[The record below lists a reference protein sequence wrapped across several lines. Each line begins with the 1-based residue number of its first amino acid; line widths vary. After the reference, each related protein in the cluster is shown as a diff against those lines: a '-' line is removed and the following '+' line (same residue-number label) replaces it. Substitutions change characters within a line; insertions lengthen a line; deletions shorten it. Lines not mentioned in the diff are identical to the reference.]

1 MAGIA
6 DNLGEVGTQSIAP
19 AYPLNPAQPPP
30 ANPPRT
36 AAHRFDLRLQLL
48 FGAAAVL
55 ILVLAGAGLWASRDY
70 TNYQQRTLRSYQV
83 REQITL
89 IIYNVHTAEIEARSY
104 GLTGRESFAERFYL
118 SMAEAERQVAELRSR
133 VDDIPEQVANADKLH
148 QLVEARQAVLSQIL
162 QDYRTKGPAA
172 ARADVIAMI
181 NRPDRP
187 VAELGEH
194 MRTVESELLVRREQ
208 KRDRSAAWVAA
219 IAATAVG
226 GSLILMLVALVSVRA
241 EQRRRQHSEQRLA
254 EGAQELQLALGDA
267 RQLADTLRR
276 LSLLGEMLQSCR
288 EPDEAIAVIERALP
302 PLLPYMSG
310 CLLLINASHNVVEA
324 RMHWGPR
331 GGDLAEGT
339 FAPDECWALRRSQ
352 AHPGFGEIAAPT
364 CAHLV
369 HAGVTAGH
377 TLCLPLSAQGQV
389 LGVLS
394 LVSEHA
400 FDPNSRELMLT
411 VGDQLALA
419 IANLRLQQSLREQSI
434 RDPLTGLFNRRY
446 LEASL
451 PRELARAER
460 RGSHVALLMLDLDHF
475 KRYNDSHGHDAGDAL
490 LGQFGNTLVHLC
502 RGEDIACRYGGEEFT
517 VVLVDIDEESALV
530 RAEAIRSATSRIEL
544 RHRGQRLPAPSVSI
558 GVAVSSEGILP
569 EELKRAAD
577 QALYRAKR
585 DGRDRVVVHDN
596 NAMA

>member
-1 MAGIA
+1 
-6 DNLGEVGTQSIAP
+6 
-19 AYPLNPAQPPP
+19 
-30 ANPPRT
+30 
-36 AAHRFDLRLQLL
+36 
-48 FGAAAVL
+48 
-55 ILVLAGAGLWASRDY
+55 VLA
-70 TNYQQRTLRSYQV
+70 
-83 REQITL
+83 L
-89 IIYNVHTAEIEARSY
+89 IN
-104 GLTGRESFAERFYL
+104 
-118 SMAEAERQVAELRSR
+118 
-133 VDDIPEQVANADKLH
+133 
-148 QLVEARQAVLSQIL
+148 SQ
-162 QDYRTKGPAA
+162 DHP
-172 ARADVIAMI
+172 VIALTE
-181 NRPDRP
+181 
-187 VAELGEH
+187 A
-194 MRTVESELLVRREQ
+194 MRSEETRLL
-208 KRDRSAAWVAA
+208 DA
-219 IAATAVG
+219 
-226 GSLILMLVALVSVRA
+226 
-241 EQRRRQHSEQRLA
+241 RQHSRDLHAEYVGIVAAVATLTVIGLMCWAFFTITFEHRKRLRTERDLEQ
-254 EGAQELQLALGDA
+254 GAWELQTALGDA
-267 RQLADTLRR
+267 RQLAETLRR

-288 EPDEAIAVIERALP
+288 EPDEAISVIERALP
-302 PLLPYMSG
+302 PLLPQMSG
-310 CLLLINASHNVVEA
+310 CLLLINASHNIVEA

-331 GGDLAEGT
+331 GGDLAEGS

-394 LVSEHA
+394 LVSEQA

-490 LGQFGNTLVHLC
+490 LGQFGSTLSHLC

-517 VVLVDIDEESALV
+517 VLLVDIDAESALV

-558 GVAVSSEGILP
+558 GIAMSSQGILP
-569 EELKRAAD
+569 DELKRAAD

-585 DGRDRVVVHDN
+585 EGRDRVVVHDN
-596 NAMA
+596 AMA

>member
-1 MAGIA
+1 MLYWRYTRPLIAKFAAGSLLVVLLAALGAYSATQYANAQRWTVHAYRVRENIA
-6 DNLGEVGTQSIAP
+6 ILQN
-19 AYPLNPAQPPP
+19 
-30 ANPPRT
+30 
-36 AAHRFDLRLQLL
+36 DLRM
-48 FGAAAVL
+48 VEM
-55 ILVLAGAGLWASRDY
+55 
-70 TNYQQRTLRSYQV
+70 N
-83 REQITL
+83 
-89 IIYNVHTAEIEARSY
+89 ARSY
-104 GLTGRESFAERFYL
+104 GLTGRKTSLIEYYRSVDAVNRDVETIGEL
-118 SMAEAERQVAELRSR
+118 TVDSPAHAANVARLRALIVAR
-133 VDDIPEQVANADKLH
+133 REKFEKVIDDY
-148 QLVEARQAVLSQIL
+148 QAHGLE
-162 QDYRTKGPAA
+162 A
-172 ARADVIAMI
+172 ARADVVALI
-181 NRPDRP
+181 NRQDHP
-187 VAELGEH
+187 VLDLTEAMRAEET
-194 MRTVESELLVRREQ
+194 RLLDARQRH
-208 KRDRSAAWVAA
+208 RDRNAQYGG
-219 IAATAVG
+219 IAASIATLTVIGLLLWAFFTIT
-226 GSLILMLVALVSVRA
+226 SEHRKRLRTERDL
-241 EQRRRQHSEQRLA
+241 EQ
-254 EGAQELQLALGDA
+254 GAWELQSALGDA
-267 RQLADTLRR
+267 RQLAETLRR

-288 EPDEAIAVIERALP
+288 EPDEAISVIERALP
-302 PLLPYMSG
+302 PLLPEMSG
-310 CLLLINASHNVVEA
+310 CLLLINASHNIVEA
-324 RMHWGPR
+324 RMHWGAR
-331 GGDLAEGT
+331 GVDLAEGT

-369 HAGVTAGH
+369 HSGVTAGH

-394 LVSEHA
+394 LVSEQA

-475 KRYNDSHGHDAGDAL
+475 KLYNDSHGHDAGDAL
-490 LGQFGNTLVHLC
+490 LGQFGATLSHLC

-517 VVLVDIDEESALV
+517 VLLVDIDPESALV

-558 GVAVSSEGILP
+558 GIAMSLQGMLP
-569 EELKRAAD
+569 DELKRTAD

-585 DGRDRVVVHDN
+585 EGRDRVVVHDN
-596 NAMA
+596 AMV

>member
-1 MAGIA
+1 MLYWRYTRPLIA
-6 DNLGEVGTQSIAP
+6 KFTGGALLVLLLAALGLYSAAQYASYQQWTVHAYRVRESIVI
-19 AYPLNPAQPPP
+19 LQN
-30 ANPPRT
+30 
-36 AAHRFDLRLQLL
+36 DLRM
-48 FGAAAVL
+48 VEM
-55 ILVLAGAGLWASRDY
+55 S
-70 TNYQQRTLRSYQV
+70 
-83 REQITL
+83 
-89 IIYNVHTAEIEARSY
+89 ARSY
-104 GLTGRESFAERFYL
+104 GLTGRKASLIEYY
-118 SMAEAERQVAELRSR
+118 RSADAVNR
-133 VDDIPEQVANADKLH
+133 DVNTISDLANDNPVQVANVAKLRDLAAVRH
-148 QLVEARQAVLSQIL
+148 AKFEKVIDDYQAHGTEAARSDVVALINRQDHPVLDLTEAMRAEETRLLGERQRHRDTDAQYAGII
-162 QDYRTKGPAA
+162 AA
-172 ARADVIAMI
+172 AATVTVIA
-181 NRPDRP
+181 
-187 VAELGEH
+187 
-194 MRTVESELLVRREQ
+194 
-208 KRDRSAAWVAA
+208 
-219 IAATAVG
+219 
-226 GSLILMLVALVSVRA
+226 LMLWAFATITYEHRKRLRTERDL
-241 EQRRRQHSEQRLA
+241 EQ
-254 EGAQELQLALGDA
+254 GAWELQSALGDA

-302 PLLPYMSG
+302 PLLPEMSG
-310 CLLLINASHNVVEA
+310 CLALINPSQNAVEA
-324 RMHWGPR
+324 RMHWGAR
-331 GGDLAEGT
+331 GTDLAESV
-339 FAPDECWALRRSQ
+339 FAPDDCWALRRSQ

-364 CAHLV
+364 CRHLV

-377 TLCLPLSAQGQV
+377 MLCLPLSAQGQI

-394 LVSEHA
+394 LVAEHA

-419 IANLRLQQSLREQSI
+419 IANLRLQQSLREQTI

-475 KRYNDSHGHDAGDAL
+475 KRYNDNHGHDAGDAL
-490 LGQFGNTLVHLC
+490 LAQFGTTLIHLC

-517 VVLVDIDEESALV
+517 VVLVDIDAESALL

-558 GVAVSSEGILP
+558 GIAMSSEGTLP

-585 DGRDRVVVHDN
+585 DGRDRVVAHE
-596 NAMA
+596 NATA

>member
-1 MAGIA
+1 MA
-6 DNLGEVGTQSIAP
+6 DNPGGVRTQSIAP
-19 AYPLNPAQPPP
+19 AYPLNPAQSEATGRPQM
-30 ANPPRT
+30 
-36 AAHRFDLRLQLL
+36 AARPFDLRLQFL

-55 ILVLAGAGLWASRDY
+55 ILILAGAGLGSSRKY
-70 TNYQQRTLRSYQV
+70 THYQQRTLHSYQV

-89 IIYNVHTAEIEARSY
+89 IIYNVHSAEIEARSY
-104 GLTGRESFAERFYL
+104 GLTGRDPFVERYYR
-118 SMAEAERQVAELRSR
+118 SMAEAERQIDELRKLVS
-133 VDDIPEQVANADKLH
+133 DNPEQSANADKLGKRVAT
-148 QLVEARQAVLSQIL
+148 QRAVLTRIIN
-162 QDYRTKGPAA
+162 DYRTRGPDA
-172 ARADVIAMI
+172 ARADVIAMV
-181 NRPDRP
+181 NQPDRP
-187 VAELGEH
+187 VVELGEH
-194 MRTVESELLVRREQ
+194 MRAIEGALLTTREA
-208 KRDRSAAWVAA
+208 KRDRSAVMVAWVAA
-219 IAATAVG
+219 VAVG
-226 GSLILMLVALVSVRA
+226 GSLLLMLVALVSVRA
-241 EQRRRQHSEQRLA
+241 EQRRRRHSEERLA
-254 EGAQELQLALGDA
+254 EGARELQLALGDA

-302 PLLPYMSG
+302 PLLPDMSG
-310 CLLLINASHNVVEA
+310 CLSLINASQNAVEA
-324 RMHWGPR
+324 RMHWGVR
-331 GGDLAEGT
+331 GADLAESV
-339 FAPDECWALRRSQ
+339 FAPDDCWALRRSQ

-394 LVSEHA
+394 LVSDHA
-400 FDPNSRELMLT
+400 FDPGSRELMLT

-460 RGSHVALLMLDLDHF
+460 RQSHVALLMLDLDNF
-475 KRYNDSHGHDAGDAL
+475 KRYNDSHGHDAGDGL
-490 LGQFGNTLVHLC
+490 LAQFGQTLAHLC

-517 VVLVDIDEESALV
+517 VLLVDIDAESAIV
-530 RAEAIRSATSRIEL
+530 RAEAIRSATSSIEL

-558 GVAVSSEGILP
+558 GVAMSSGGIRP

-585 DGRDRVVVHDN
+585 QGRDRVVVHDD
-596 NAMA
+596 ATA

>member
-6 DNLGEVGTQSIAP
+6 DNLGEVRTQSIAP
-19 AYPLNPAQPPP
+19 AYPLNPAQSAP
-30 ANPPRT
+30 AHRQRT
-36 AAHRFDLRLQLL
+36 AARRFDLRLQLL
-48 FGAAAVL
+48 FGAAALL
-55 ILVLAGAGLWASRDY
+55 IVVLAGAGLQTSREYTDDQQWA
-70 TNYQQRTLRSYQV
+70 LHSYQV

-89 IIYNVHTAEIEARSY
+89 AVYDMHDAEIEARSY
-104 GLTGRESFAERFYL
+104 GLTGRDVFAEGYYRSL
-118 SMAEAERQVAELRSR
+118 AEAEQ
-133 VDDIPEQVANADKLH
+133 Q
-148 QLVEARQAVLSQIL
+148 VEALAALVADNPVQIANTVRLRQLIEDRRDELNQIL
-162 QDYRTKGPAA
+162 TDYRNHGTDA
-172 ARADVIAMI
+172 ARADVIAMV
-181 NRPDRP
+181 NKPDRP
-187 VAELGEH
+187 VTKMAER
-194 MRTVESELLVRREQ
+194 MRKIESGLLVQRER
-208 KRDRSAAWVAA
+208 KRDLSAKWVAA

-226 GSLILMLVALVSVRA
+226 GSLLLMLVALMSVRA
-241 EQRRRQHSEQRLA
+241 EQRRRRRSEERQA
-254 EGAQELQLALGDA
+254 EGARELQLALGDA
-267 RQLADTLRR
+267 RQLAETLRR

-302 PLLPYMSG
+302 PLLPDMSG
-310 CLLLINASHNVVEA
+310 CLALINPSQNAVEA
-324 RMHWGPR
+324 RMHWGVR
-331 GGDLAEGT
+331 GADLAESV
-339 FAPDECWALRRSQ
+339 FAPDDCWALRRSQ

-377 TLCLPLSAQGQV
+377 MLCLPLSAQGQI

-394 LVSEHA
+394 LVAEHA
-400 FDPNSRELMLT
+400 FDPGSRELMLT

-419 IANLRLQQSLREQSI
+419 IANLRLQQSLREQTI

-460 RGSHVALLMLDLDHF
+460 RKSHVALLMLDLDHF

-490 LGQFGNTLVHLC
+490 LGQFGKTLAHLC

-517 VVLVDIDEESALV
+517 VVLVDIDAESALV
-530 RAEAIRSATSRIEL
+530 RAEAIRGATSRIEL
-544 RHRGQRLPAPSVSI
+544 RHRGQRLPPPSVSI
-558 GVAVSSEGILP
+558 GLAMSSEGTLP

-585 DGRDRVVVHDN
+585 EGRDRVVVHDG
-596 NAMA
+596 AMA

>member
-1 MAGIA
+1 MLYWRYTRPLMAKF
-6 DNLGEVGTQSIAP
+6 
-19 AYPLNPAQPPP
+19 
-30 ANPPRT
+30 
-36 AAHRFDLRLQLL
+36 AA
-48 FGAAAVL
+48 GALL
-55 ILVLAGAGLWASRDY
+55 ILLLAALGAYSASQY
-70 TNYQQRTLRSYQV
+70 ANSQQWTVHAYQV
-83 REQITL
+83 RE
-89 IIYNVHTAEIEARSY
+89 NVVVLQNDLRMVEMNARSY
-104 GLTGRESFAERFYL
+104 GLTGRKVSLIEYYRSVSAVDRDVNTIGESTL
-118 SMAEAERQVAELRSR
+118 DNPV
-133 VDDIPEQVANADKLH
+133 QVANVARLRALIVVRRGKFQTIIDDYQEH
-148 QLVEARQAVLSQIL
+148 GVEA
-162 QDYRTKGPAA
+162 
-172 ARADVIAMI
+172 ARKDVVALI
-181 NRPDRP
+181 NRQEHP
-187 VAELGEH
+187 VMDLTEVMRAEETRLLG
-194 MRTVESELLVRREQ
+194 VRQRH
-208 KRDRSAAWVAA
+208 RDRNAQYVGIVAFL
-219 IAATAVG
+219 ATLTVIG
-226 GSLILMLVALVSVRA
+226 LMLRA
-241 EQRRRQHSEQRLA
+241 FFTITYEHRKRLRTERDLEQGSW
-254 EGAQELQLALGDA
+254 ELQSALGDA
-267 RQLADTLRR
+267 RQLAETLRR

-288 EPDEAIAVIERALP
+288 EPDEAISVIERALP
-302 PLLPYMSG
+302 PLLPEMSG
-310 CLLLINASHNVVEA
+310 CLLLINASHNIVEA

-369 HAGVTAGH
+369 HSGVTAGH

-394 LVSEHA
+394 LVSEQA

-490 LGQFGNTLVHLC
+490 LGQFGATLSHLC

-517 VVLVDIDEESALV
+517 VLLVDIDPESALV

-558 GVAVSSEGILP
+558 GIAMSSQGVLP
-569 EELKRAAD
+569 DELKRTAD

-585 DGRDRVVVHDN
+585 EGRDRVVVHDN
-596 NAMA
+596 ALA

>member
-6 DNLGEVGTQSIAP
+6 DNLGEVRTQSIAP
-19 AYPLNPAQPPP
+19 AHPLNPARESVRVLYWRYTRPLMVKF
-30 ANPPRT
+30 
-36 AAHRFDLRLQLL
+36 AAGAALVMLLAVLGVYSATQYAIYQQWTVHAYRVRENIVILQNDLRM
-48 FGAAAVL
+48 
-55 ILVLAGAGLWASRDY
+55 
-70 TNYQQRTLRSYQV
+70 
-83 REQITL
+83 
-89 IIYNVHTAEIEARSY
+89 AEMDARSY
-104 GLTGRESFAERFYL
+104 GLTGRKASLIEYY
-118 SMAEAERQVAELRSR
+118 RSADAVNR
-133 VDDIPEQVANADKLH
+133 DVDAIAQLTTDNPVEVANVGRLRA
-148 QLVEARQAVLSQIL
+148 LVVARREKFDLIID
-162 QDYRTKGPAA
+162 DYQSHGLEA
-172 ARADVIAMI
+172 ARARVLAMI
-181 NRPDRP
+181 NSQDHP
-187 VAELGEH
+187 VIALTEE
-194 MRTVESELLVRREQ
+194 MRSEETRLL
-208 KRDRSAAWVAA
+208 DA
-219 IAATAVG
+219 
-226 GSLILMLVALVSVRA
+226 
-241 EQRRRQHSEQRLA
+241 RQHSRDLHAEYVGIVAAVATLTVIGLMCWAFFTITFEHRKRLRTERDLEQ
-254 EGAQELQLALGDA
+254 GAWELQTALGDA
-267 RQLADTLRR
+267 RQLAETLRR

-288 EPDEAIAVIERALP
+288 EPDEAISVIERALP
-302 PLLPYMSG
+302 PLLPQMSG
-310 CLLLINASHNVVEA
+310 CLLLINASHNIVEA

-331 GGDLAEGT
+331 GGDLAEGS

-394 LVSEHA
+394 LVSEQA

-490 LGQFGNTLVHLC
+490 LGQFGSTLSHLC

-517 VVLVDIDEESALV
+517 VLLVDIDAESALV

-558 GVAVSSEGILP
+558 GIAMSSQGILP
-569 EELKRAAD
+569 DELKRAAD

-585 DGRDRVVVHDN
+585 EGRDRVVVHDN
-596 NAMA
+596 AMA

>member
-6 DNLGEVGTQSIAP
+6 DNLGEVRTQSIAP
-19 AYPLNPAQPPP
+19 AYPSNPARESVRVLYWRYTRPLILKF
-30 ANPPRT
+30 AGGGLLVLLL
-36 AAHRFDLRLQLL
+36 AALGVYSAGQYASYQQWTVHAYRVRESI
-48 FGAAAVL
+48 AVL
-55 ILVLAGAGLWASRDY
+55 QNDLHMVEM
-70 TNYQQRTLRSYQV
+70 N
-83 REQITL
+83 
-89 IIYNVHTAEIEARSY
+89 ARSY
-104 GLTGRESFAERFYL
+104 GLTGRKTSLIEYYHSLEAVKRDVDAIGLL
-118 SMAEAERQVAELRSR
+118 SGDNPV
-133 VDDIPEQVANADKLH
+133 QVANVAHLRP
-148 QLVEARQAVLSQIL
+148 LIVSRQ
-162 QDYRTKGPAA
+162 QDFEKIVDDYQAHGLEA
-172 ARADVIAMI
+172 ARADVVVLI
-181 NRPDRP
+181 NRKAYPVLDLTNAMRREETQLLDGRQQERDRNAQY
-187 VAELGEH
+187 VGIIAAAATLTVIALMLWAFATITYEH
-194 MRTVESELLVRREQ
+194 RKRLRTERSLEQGASELQ
-208 KRDRSAAWVAA
+208 S
-219 IAATAVG
+219 
-226 GSLILMLVALVSVRA
+226 
-241 EQRRRQHSEQRLA
+241 
-254 EGAQELQLALGDA
+254 ALGDA
-267 RQLADTLRR
+267 RQLAETLRR

-302 PLLPYMSG
+302 PLLPDMSG
-310 CLLLINASHNVVEA
+310 CLALINPSHNAVEA
-324 RMHWGPR
+324 RMHWGTR
-331 GGDLAEGT
+331 GADLADGV

-352 AHPGFGEIAAPT
+352 AHPGFGEIAAPP

-394 LVSEHA
+394 LVAEHA

-490 LGQFGNTLVHLC
+490 LAQFGTTLTRLC
-502 RGEDIACRYGGEEFT
+502 RGEDIPCRYGGEEFT
-517 VVLVDIDEESALV
+517 VVLVDIDAESALA
-530 RAEAIRSATSRIEL
+530 RAEAIRSATSHIEL
-544 RHRGQRLPAPSVSI
+544 RHRSQRLPAPSVSV
-558 GVAVSSEGILP
+558 GVAMSSEGITP
-569 EELKRAAD
+569 EELKRTAD

-585 DGRDRVVVHDN
+585 EGRDRVVVHE
-596 NAMA
+596 NAAA

>member
-6 DNLGEVGTQSIAP
+6 DNLGEVRTQSIAP
-19 AYPLNPAQPPP
+19 AYPLNPARESVRVLYWRYTRPLIVKF
-30 ANPPRT
+30 
-36 AAHRFDLRLQLL
+36 AAGGL
-48 FGAAAVL
+48 
-55 ILVLAGAGLWASRDY
+55 LVLLLAALGAFSATQYAG
-70 TNYQQRTLRSYQV
+70 YQQWTVHAYQV
-83 REQITL
+83 REHIAIL
-89 IIYNVHTAEIEARSY
+89 ENDLRLVEMGARSY
-104 GLTGRESFAERFYL
+104 GLTGRKASLIQYY
-118 SMAEAERQVAELRSR
+118 RSTAAAAHE
-133 VDDIPEQVANADKLH
+133 VDNLGGLTADNPTQVANVAKLRALIATRSAIFEKVIDDYQAH
-148 QLVEARQAVLSQIL
+148 GVE
-162 QDYRTKGPAA
+162 A
-172 ARADVIAMI
+172 ARADVVALI
-181 NRPDRP
+181 NRKDHP
-187 VAELGEH
+187 VLDLTEV
-194 MRTVESELLVRREQ
+194 MRLEETRLLEAHRRNSNRNAQ
-208 KRDRSAAWVAA
+208 YVGVVASAATLTV
-219 IAATAVG
+219 IG
-226 GSLILMLVALVSVRA
+226 LMLWAFFTITYEHRKRLRTERDL
-241 EQRRRQHSEQRLA
+241 EQ
-254 EGAQELQLALGDA
+254 GAWELQTALGDA

-302 PLLPYMSG
+302 PLLPDMSG
-310 CLLLINASHNVVEA
+310 CLALINPSQNAVEA
-324 RMHWGPR
+324 SMHWGPR
-331 GGDLAEGT
+331 GADLAESV
-339 FAPDECWALRRSQ
+339 FAPDDCWALRRSQ

-377 TLCLPLSAQGQV
+377 MLCLPLSAQGQV

-394 LVSEHA
+394 LVADHA
-400 FDPNSRELMLT
+400 FDPGSRELMLT

-460 RGSHVALLMLDLDHF
+460 RRSHVALLMLDLDHF

-490 LGQFGNTLVHLC
+490 LGQFGDTISHLC

-517 VVLVDIDEESALV
+517 VLLVDIDAESALA
-530 RAEAIRSATSRIEL
+530 RAEAIRSATSHIEL

-558 GVAVSSEGILP
+558 GVAMSGEGTLP

-585 DGRDRVVVHDN
+585 EGRDRVLLHDS
-596 NAMA
+596 AMA

>member
-1 MAGIA
+1 MCWAFFTITFEHRKR
-6 DNLGEVGTQSIAP
+6 L
-19 AYPLNPAQPPP
+19 
-30 ANPPRT
+30 RT
-36 AAHRFDLRLQLL
+36 ERDLEQ
-48 FGAAAVL
+48 GA
-55 ILVLAGAGLWASRDY
+55 W
-70 TNYQQRTLRSYQV
+70 
-83 REQITL
+83 
-89 IIYNVHTAEIEARSY
+89 
-104 GLTGRESFAERFYL
+104 
-118 SMAEAERQVAELRSR
+118 
-133 VDDIPEQVANADKLH
+133 
-148 QLVEARQAVLSQIL
+148 
-162 QDYRTKGPAA
+162 
-172 ARADVIAMI
+172 
-181 NRPDRP
+181 
-187 VAELGEH
+187 
-194 MRTVESELLVRREQ
+194 
-208 KRDRSAAWVAA
+208 
-219 IAATAVG
+219 
-226 GSLILMLVALVSVRA
+226 
-241 EQRRRQHSEQRLA
+241 
-254 EGAQELQLALGDA
+254 ELQTALGDA

-302 PLLPYMSG
+302 PLLPDMSG
-310 CLLLINASHNVVEA
+310 CLALINASQNAVESC
-324 RMHWGPR
+324 MHWGAR
-331 GGDLAEGT
+331 GADLAESV
-339 FAPDECWALRRSQ
+339 FAPDDCWALRRSQ

-377 TLCLPLSAQGQV
+377 MLCLPLSAQGQI

-394 LVSEHA
+394 LVSDHA
-400 FDPNSRELMLT
+400 FDPGSRELMLT

-460 RGSHVALLMLDLDHF
+460 RQSHVALLMLDLDNF

-490 LGQFGNTLVHLC
+490 LAQFGQTLVHLC

-517 VVLVDIDEESALV
+517 VLLVDIDAESAIV
-530 RAEAIRSATSRIEL
+530 RAEAIRSATSNIEL

-558 GVAVSSEGILP
+558 GVAMSIEGIRP

-585 DGRDRVVVHDN
+585 EGRDRVVVHDN
-596 NAMA
+596 AMA

>member
-1 MAGIA
+1 MAEIA
-6 DNLGEVGTQSIAP
+6 DNLGNAGTQSIAP
-19 AYPLNPAQPPP
+19 AYPSNPAQRRASP
-30 ANPPRT
+30 APR
-36 AAHRFDLRLQLL
+36 ASALRFDLRLQLL

-55 ILVLAGAGLWASRDY
+55 ILMLAIAGLVTSNQYSDY
-70 TNYQQRTLRSYQV
+70 QRLTLHTYQV

-89 IIYNVHTAEIEARSY
+89 IVYNVHAAELEARSY
-104 GLTGRESFAERFYL
+104 GLTGRDVFAQRFYR
-118 SMAEAERQVAELRSR
+118 SMAEAE
-133 VDDIPEQVANADKLH
+133 H
-148 QLVEARQAVLSQIL
+148 QLDALDALVADNPAQIANTHTLRREVARRRAQLLQIL
-162 QDYRTKGPAA
+162 ADYRLHGTEA
-172 ARADVIAMI
+172 ARLDVLAMI
-181 NRPDRP
+181 NQPERP
-187 VAELGEH
+187 VSDLAER
-194 MRTVESELLVRREQ
+194 MRAMESGLLAHREAQ
-208 KRDRSAAWVAA
+208 RDRSAMYVAIVA
-219 IAATAVG
+219 VIAVG
-226 GSLILMLVALVSVRA
+226 GSLLLMLFALISVRA
-241 EQRRRQHSEQRLA
+241 EQRRRQHSELRLA
-254 EGAQELQLALGDA
+254 QGAQELQLALGDA

-302 PLLPYMSG
+302 PLLPEMSG
-310 CLLLINASHNVVEA
+310 CLSLINPSQNTVEA
-324 RMHWGPR
+324 RMHWGAR
-331 GGDLAEGT
+331 GADLADGV
-339 FAPDECWALRRSQ
+339 FAPDDCWALRRSQ

-377 TLCLPLSAQGQV
+377 VLCLPLSAQGQV

-394 LVSEHA
+394 LVAEHA
-400 FDPNSRELMLT
+400 FDPGSRELMLT

-460 RGSHVALLMLDLDHF
+460 RRSHVALLMLDLDHF

-490 LGQFGNTLVHLC
+490 LGQFGVTLTHLC

-517 VVLVDIDEESALV
+517 VVLVDIDKDSALA
-530 RAEAIRSATSRIEL
+530 RAEAIRSATTRIEL

-558 GVAVSSEGILP
+558 GVAMSSEGISP
-569 EELKRAAD
+569 EELKRTAD

-585 DGRDRVVVHDN
+585 EGRDRVMVH
-596 NAMA
+596 NAA